1 MINIKQEA
9 QLVIHTVCASVY
21 FFFGTIMKIK
31 DGQQCHQIQQS
42 KQPPL
47 IIEQNKDHKIWHLKS
62 RAWLG
67 TGKQNVAGLNHL
79 MGSQLST
86 C

>member
-21 FFFGTIMKIK
+21 FFWGTIMKIK
-31 DGQQCHQIQQS
+31 EKIYCDGQQCHQIQQS
-42 KQPPL
+42 KQPPV

-67 TGKQNVAGLNHL
+67 TGK
-79 MGSQLST
+79 
-86 C
+86 